1 MQNEVQSTIKGSFKL
16 IYSIIY
22 FDVIVAVLRW
32 THDGQ
37 EGNSTSL
44 SLSYLENS
52 GSHVILTVERLVDTE
67 ITTDIAVTIQGGT
80 RMYSSLFLNI

>member
-1 MQNEVQSTIKGSFKL
+1 MH
-16 IYSIIY
+16 SIF
-22 FDVIVAVLRW
+22 FDVIIAVLRW

-37 EGNSTSL
+37 EVTSRYIYL

-80 RMYSSLFLNI
+80 RMYLCTSH

>member
-1 MQNEVQSTIKGSFKL
+1 MH
-16 IYSIIY
+16 SIIY

-32 THDGQ
+32 THDGR
-37 EGNSTSL
+37 EVNSTSL

-67 ITTDIAVTIQGGT
+67 ITTNIDVTIQGGK
-80 RMYSSLFLNI
+80 RMLHFTHTFREGDVL